1 VVEAT
6 GLRRFPLFGISQ
18 GCAISIAYAVRHPE
32 QITQLILYGGYA
44 LGRRRRGSQREI
56 ERADAVHTLMRD
68 GWGQESP
75 EFRMIHTSQYIPGG
89 TAEQMQWFNDLQRMT
104 TSPENA
110 MRIRMAMD
118 NIDVSD
124 LLSQVTVPTLVMHCR
139 GDAAVPFEEGRR
151 MAAGI
156 RGAHFVA
163 LEGRNHLILQ
173 SDPGWSRF
181 VGEIKAF
188 LLR

>member
-1 VVEAT
+1 
-6 GLRRFPLFGISQ
+6 LLGISQ
-18 GCAISIAYAVRHPE
+18 GCAVSIAYAVRHPE
-32 QITQLILYGGYA
+32 RVTQLILYGGYA

-56 ERADAVHTLMRD
+56 DRADAIITLMRD
-68 GWGQESP
+68 GWGQENP
-75 EFRMIHTSQYIPGG
+75 EFRMIYTSQFIPGG
-89 TAEQMQWFNDLQRMT
+89 TAEQMKWFNDLQRMT

-110 MRIRMAMD
+110 MRIRLAMD
-118 NIDVSD
+118 QIDVTD
-124 LLSQVTVPTLVMHCR
+124 LLPQVTVPTLVMHCR

-156 RGAHFVA
+156 RGSHFVA

-173 SDPGWSRF
+173 SDPSWGRF

-188 LLR
+188 LQR